1 MSRKGNVTIHHK
13 GAKNF
18 EDNRKQNKEQ
28 KRFTSKSERVDEQMR
43 MWIAYWRCNLHRFAE
58 DLGVRLHL
66 FQKLILFVMEYFPNF
81 MYIASR
87 GTGKSFLI
95 ALYAVLKCILY
106 PDLKVVISS
115 ATKGQAILMIKQYVK
130 YFYNEYP
137 LIRNEIEDI
146 KDSVNEPKCTFK
158 NGSTITAVTAS
169 DTSRGFRSNVLIL
182 EEFAIMK
189 KSIIDSVLK
198 KFGTVPRQRAF
209 TYKPEYAN
217 YPTEPNREI
226 YISSARY
233 KAEWGWD
240 EVKKFVKGML
250 QKKNPEDFW
259 YGIMSSDW
267 TLPTHY
273 GLTDEKKLREEIAL
287 DGGDDITWSMEMESL
302 FFGENENSYFKFAD
316 FDKNRTIAKVEMPHP
331 NELFHNKKKLPE
343 RRKKKNGEVC
353 VLSIDVAS
361 SPKEDSD
368 NTVFD
373 FLVATEISEG
383 YARQLKY
390 TESVNGQKIT
400 EQSLRI
406 KQLWYDFNIDYIV
419 LDVLNVGRELYGL
432 LTQETYDA
440 ERDVTYPALI
450 AYNDEDYKK
459 SAYDPNGIP
468 CVFVVKA
475 TPDINN
481 DVARSLQNNLRL
493 GKVKIPI
500 NESEF
505 RDNSIKHNEKY
516 LEIPIEERLKI
527 EMPYIQTTLMINET
541 INLEYT
547 LNNGKVKLQEVG
559 KARKDRYVALGYGNW
574 FISLLEADLLRKSS
588 DDDDWDV
595 FVM

>member
-1 MSRKGNVTIHHK
+1 MSRSNRNKA
-13 GAKNF
+13 GANNLSEHLK
-18 EDNRKQNKEQ
+18 DRHSTDKQ
-28 KRFTSKSERVDEQMR
+28 KRFTSKSERVDDQMR
-43 MWIAYWRCNLHRFAE
+43 MWISYWRCNLHRFAE

-95 ALYAVLKCILY
+95 ALYAILKCILY

-115 ATKGQAILMIKQYVK
+115 ATKGQAILMIKQYVR

-137 LIRNEIEDI
+137 LIRNEIEEI
-146 KDSVNEPKCTFK
+146 KDGVAEPKCTFK

-169 DTSRGFRSNVLIL
+169 DNSRGFRSNILIL

-209 TYKPEYAN
+209 TYKPEFLN
-217 YPTEPNREI
+217 YPPEPNREI

-267 TLPTHY
+267 NLPTHY
-273 GLTDEKKLREEIAL
+273 GLTDEKKLREEIKL
-287 DGGDDITWSMEMESL
+287 EGGDDVTWDMEMNSL
-302 FFGENENSYFKFAD
+302 WYGSGANSFFKFKDFAD
-316 FDKNRTIAKVEMPHP
+316 NRVIEKAEYPIS
-331 NELFHNKKKLPE
+331 NDLFMGKKKIPE

-353 VLSIDVAS
+353 VLSIDVAVT
-361 SPKEDSD
+361 PKKDSD
-368 NTVFD
+368 NTIID
-373 FLVATEISEG
+373 FVVANEYAEG
-383 YARQLKY
+383 YRRTLKY
-390 TESVNGQKIT
+390 SESMNGEKIN
-400 EQSLRI
+400 EQALRI

-419 LDVLNVGRELYGL
+419 LDIMNVGSTLYSA
-432 LTQETYDA
+432 LTSETYDP
-440 ERDVTYPALI
+440 ERDFTYPALI
-450 AYNDEDYKK
+450 AFNDEDYKK
-459 SAYDPNGIP
+459 HAYDPNGVQ

-475 TPDINN
+475 TADINN
-481 DVARSLQNNLRL
+481 EIARALSANLNL
-493 GKVKIPI
+493 GKIRFLI
-500 NESEF
+500 TETEF
-505 RDNSIKHNEKY
+505 RDMAIKQNESY
-516 LEIPIEERLKI
+516 LNIPQEERIKI
-527 EMPYIQTTLMINET
+527 ELPYIQTTLMINET

-547 LNNGKVKLQEVG
+547 ISSGRIRVHEVG
-559 KARKDRYVALGYGNW
+559 KMRKDRYTSISYANW
-574 FISLLEADLLRKSS
+574 FINSLESDLLRKGQ
-588 DDDDWDV
+588 DNDDWEVIV
-595 FVM
+595 F

>member
-1 MSRKGNVTIHHK
+1 MSRSKKASSNNLSEHLK
-13 GAKNF
+13 DKYAS
-18 EDNRKQNKEQ
+18 EKQP
-28 KRFTSKSERVDEQMR
+28 KRFTSKSDRVDDQMR
-43 MWIAYWRCNLHRFAE
+43 MWISYWRCNLHRFAE

-95 ALYAVLKCILY
+95 ALYAILKCILY

-115 ATKGQAILMIKQYVK
+115 ATKGQAILMIKQYVR

-137 LIRNEIEDI
+137 LIRNEIDEI
-146 KDSVNEPKCTFK
+146 KDGVAEPKCTFK

-169 DTSRGFRSNVLIL
+169 DNSRGFRSNILIL

-189 KSIIDSVLK
+189 KGIIDSVLK

-217 YPTEPNREI
+217 YPPEPNREI

-233 KAEWGWD
+233 KVEWGWG

-259 YGIMSSDW
+259 YGIMSSDYN
-267 TLPTHY
+267 LPMQY

-287 DGGDDITWSMEMESL
+287 EGGDDITWEMEMMSIWYG
-302 FFGENENSYFKFAD
+302 FNENSYFKFED
-316 FDKNRTIAKVEMPHP
+316 FDKNRVVAKAEYPHA
-331 NELFHNKKKLPE
+331 NELFHNKKKPE
-343 RRKKKNGEVC
+343 RRKKKHGEIS
-353 VLSIDVAS
+353 VLSIDVAT

-368 NTVFD
+368 NTVLD
-373 FLVATEISEG
+373 FIIASEISEG
-383 YARQLKY
+383 YSRQLKY

-400 EQSLRI
+400 EQAVRI
-406 KQLWYDFNIDYIV
+406 KQLWYDFNVDYIV

-432 LTQETYDA
+432 LTQESYDVD
-440 ERDVTYPALI
+440 RDMTYPALI
-450 AYNDEDYKK
+450 AYNDEDYRKT
-459 SAYDPNGIP
+459 AYDPNGLP

-475 TPDINN
+475 TADINN
-481 DVARSLQNNLRL
+481 DVARSLQNNLKL
-493 GKVKIPI
+493 GKMKMLI
-500 NESEF
+500 NETEF
-505 RDNSIKHNEKY
+505 RDNSIKQNEKY
-516 LEIPIEERLKI
+516 LELPIEERLKI
-527 EMPYIQTTLMINET
+527 EMPYIQTTLMVNET

-547 LNNGKVKLQEVG
+547 INNNKVRLQEVG

-574 FISLLEADLLRKSS
+574 FISMLESDLLRKEQ
-588 DDDDWDV
+588 DIDDWE
-595 FVM
+595 VMII